1 MNEPEFGKPTVGR
14 SRVCALGL
22 IIGLL
27 VTASAVAQAPI
38 SDPVYPAGLDSAM
51 LARLVDGHLA
61 DAGAAVER
69 LAAVR
74 GRRTAGNTLRPF
86 DDANNAVENALAL
99 TAIATQV
106 HPDTAVRAEGLRAQE
121 RITRFRAGFAA
132 DPLVARA
139 FAALDTTALT
149 AEEKLL
155 VARVRRDYRRAGAG
169 RDEPTRQRFR
179 SLFETLDRLNN
190 RFESDIAGDTTR
202 ILATSDEVAGMPPD
216 WIAAHERDG
225 QGRVILTTSWSDV
238 SAISGYSLNLPLR
251 RRVMSAFLR
260 RGWPANGVV
269 LDSLLHVREEIAH
282 LAGSRDWA
290 SYQAETRMAGSPDTI
305 RAFIDRLR
313 AAAEPALQRLAAQ
326 YLERLRREDPT
337 LSRLKL
343 TDLSLAA
350 ELIRREQYSV
360 DKREVRAYFPFERVK
375 EGVLAVA
382 AEFFG
387 LDFRRVDIPVWHPSV
402 EAYEVR
408 DQGRPIGRFYL
419 DLHPR
424 PEKVPFG
431 ATFDL
436 RAGITGRQLPE
447 AALIARLP
455 GGEKGDTGLMDLTGV
470 TGVTAFFHEF
480 GHLMHWMLAVRPY
493 VSTGGWPDE
502 LDFVEVPSQMLEEF
516 IQQPAV
522 LRRLSGHVETGAPI
536 PDDLLKRIRA
546 ADAFSRP
553 MQVAVIAAYSTLS
566 LELHNQPAAR
576 ANPDSLARWAFA
588 TNLGADLDPDM
599 HLPTAFDHLG
609 TNEYSATYYTFLWSA
624 VIAKDLW
631 GAFDPAKPL
640 DPRTTRRYRH
650 AILLPGKSRPAAES
664 VREFLGRPFDLA
676 SWRSWLEGR

>member
-1 MNEPEFGKPTVGR
+1 MKPEFRRPMAHRFQVP
-14 SRVCALGL
+14 ALGL
-22 IIGLL
+22 TIGLL
-27 VTASAVAQAPI
+27 VAASAFAQPLI
-38 SDPVYPAGLDSAM
+38 SGPVYPAGLDPAM

-61 DAGAAVER
+61 EARAAAER
-69 LAAVR
+69 LAAVQ
-74 GRRTAGNTLRPF
+74 GRRNAGNTLRPF
-86 DDANNAVENALAL
+86 DDANNALEIALGL

-106 HPDTAVRAEGLRAQE
+106 HPDSAIRAEGLGAQE
-121 RITRFRAGFAA
+121 RITRFRAEFAA
-132 DPLVARA
+132 DPRVAQA

-149 AEEKLL
+149 GEEKLL

-190 RFESDIAGDTTR
+190 RFEGNIAGDTTR
-202 ILATSDEVAGMPPD
+202 IPAIPDEVAGMPPA
-216 WIAAHERDG
+216 WIAAHERDA
-225 QGRVILTTSWSDV
+225 QGRVILSTSWSDV
-238 SAISGYSLNLPLR
+238 SAINGYSLNLPLR
-251 RRVMSAFLR
+251 RRVMSAFFR
-260 RGWPANGVV
+260 RGWPVNGAL
-269 LDSLLHVREEIAH
+269 LDSLLRVREEFAH
-282 LAGSRDWA
+282 LSGSRDWA

-305 RAFIDRLR
+305 GAFIDRLR
-313 AAAEPALQRLAAQ
+313 AAAEPARQRLAAR

-343 TDLSLAA
+343 TDLSLAG

-375 EGVLAVA
+375 DGVLAVA

-387 LDFRRVDIPVWHPSV
+387 LEFRRVDIPVWHPSV

-408 DQGRPIGRFYL
+408 DQGRLIGRFYL

-424 PEKVPFG
+424 EEKIPLG

-447 AALIARLP
+447 AMLIARLP
-455 GGEKGDTGLMDLTGV
+455 GGEKGEPGLMDLTGP
-470 TGVTAFFHEF
+470 TGVTTFFHEF

-502 LDFVEVPSQMLEEF
+502 FDFVEVPSQMLEEL
-516 IQQPAV
+516 IRQPAV

-536 PDDLLKRIRA
+536 PDSLLRRIRE

-553 MQVAVIAAYSTLS
+553 MQVAQLAAYSTLS
-566 LELHNQPAAR
+566 LELHDQPAAR
-576 ANPDSLARWAFA
+576 VNPDSLARRAFA
-588 TNLGADLDPDM
+588 TDLGAELDPDM
-599 HLPTAFDHLG
+599 HLPTAFEHFG
-609 TNEYSATYYTFLWSA
+609 TNEYSASFYTFLWSA
-624 VIAKDLW
+624 VIARDLW

-640 DPRTTRRYRH
+640 DPRTVRRYCDT
-650 AILLPGKSRPAAES
+650 ILLPGKSRPAAES

-676 SWRSWLEGR
+676 SWMRWLEGG